1 MPDEILT
8 FAVAFA
14 ASCGLT
20 VPIRRIALHWGIVD
34 VPNARKI
41 HRTPIPLLGGVAIY
55 CGTVIAILAFVESQ
69 SRGQILGI
77 LAAST
82 LLLAVG
88 IMDDRQL
95 LHHQIKLFVAMPLAA
110 VTLVALGVQTHLPS
124 AFIHGTLGSILDIG
138 LTLFWVVGIT
148 AAYNIFDH
156 MDGLATG
163 VTAIA
168 SLFFTIL
175 ALREGQVLVATFGAA
190 LLGGTFG
197 FLLWNFNPAKIF
209 MGDGGAM
216 FLGFMVA
223 TLGLKLR
230 MHDVPDATSWMI
242 PILLLIVPIFD
253 TTLVSISRVRRG
265 LIPFASPGKDHT
277 AHRLA
282 NTWLGQRGAVLVLYG
297 IGIAG
302 GLLALAVC
310 GLSVKM
316 AYVLAAV
323 LVLLVLFAVISL
335 EQFHY
340 ERQGVPGGTSKV
352 A

>member
-1 MPDEILT
+1 MLGGVLT

-20 VPIRRIALHWGIVD
+20 VPIRRMALHWGIVD
-34 VPNARKI
+34 IPNARKI

-55 CGTVIAILAFVESQ
+55 CGTVLSILGFVESRA
-69 SRGQILGI
+69 RGQIFGI

-82 LLLAVG
+82 LLLVVG
-88 IMDDRQL
+88 ILDDRHL

-110 VTLVALGVQTHLPS
+110 LTLVALGVKTHVGS
-124 AFIHGTLGSILDIG
+124 AFLPGPSGPVLDIG

-156 MDGLATG
+156 MDGLASG

-175 ALREGQVLVATFGAA
+175 AIREGQVLVATLGAA
-190 LLGGTFG
+190 LLGGSLG

-230 MHDVPDATSWMI
+230 LHSVPEATSWMI
-242 PILLLIVPIFD
+242 PVLLLIVPIFD
-253 TTLVSISRVRRG
+253 TTLVSISRARRG

-282 NTWLGQRGAVLVLYG
+282 NVGLGQRGAVLVLYAVG
-297 IGIAG
+297 FAG
-302 GLLALAVC
+302 GLLALLVC
-310 GLSVKM
+310 GLSVET
-316 AYVLAAV
+316 AWILALVVVLAALIAVSV
-323 LVLLVLFAVISL
+323 LERFP
-335 EQFHY
+335 Y
-340 ERQGVPGGTSKV
+340 ERQSAPGS
-352 A
+352 AS

>member
-1 MPDEILT
+1 MLEGMLT

-14 ASCGLT
+14 TSCGLI

-55 CGTVIAILAFVESQ
+55 CGTVLSIVWFVESRA
-69 SRGQILGI
+69 RGQIFGI

-82 LLLAVG
+82 LLLLVG
-88 IMDDRQL
+88 IMDDRKL

-110 VTLVALGVQTHLPS
+110 LTLVALGVKTHVGSALLP
-124 AFIHGTLGSILDIG
+124 GTPGAVLDTA
-138 LTLFWVVGIT
+138 LTLLWVVGIT

-156 MDGLATG
+156 MDGLASG
-163 VTAIA
+163 ITAIA
-168 SLFFTIL
+168 SLFFTIV
-175 ALREGQVLVATFGAA
+175 AIRERQFLVATLAAA
-190 LLGGTFG
+190 LLGGSLG
-197 FLLWNFNPAKIF
+197 FLIWNFNPAKIF

-230 MHDVPDATSWMI
+230 FHSVPDNTSWMI
-242 PILLLIVPIFD
+242 PVLLLIVPIFD
-253 TTLVSISRVRRG
+253 TALVSISRTRRG

-282 NTWLGQRGAVLVLYG
+282 NVGLGQRGAVLSLYAV
-297 IGIAG
+297 GIAAG
-302 GLLALAVC
+302 ALALLVYGTQPAFSYALAVI
-310 GLSVKM
+310 VVFV
-316 AYVLAAV
+316 A
-323 LVLLVLFAVISL
+323 LVAVIWL
-335 EQFHY
+335 ERIPY
-340 ERQGVPGGTSKV
+340 ERQSKS
-352 A
+352 APAS

>member
-1 MPDEILT
+1 MLDGVLT

-20 VPIRRIALHWGIVD
+20 VPIRRFALHWGIVD

-55 CGTVIAILAFVESQ
+55 CGTVIAILGFVESR

-77 LAAST
+77 ISAST

-88 IMDDRQL
+88 ILDDRQL
-95 LHHQIKLFVAMPLAA
+95 LHHQVKLFVAMPLAA

-124 AFIHGTLGSILDIG
+124 SFIHGSLGTILDIG

-156 MDGLATG
+156 MDGLASG

-190 LLGGTFG
+190 LLGGTLG

-230 MHDVPDATSWMI
+230 TAGVPDATSWMI
-242 PILLLIVPIFD
+242 PVLLLIVPIFD
-253 TTLVSISRVRRG
+253 TTLVSISRLRRG

-282 NTWLGQRGAVLVLYG
+282 NTGLGQRGAVLVLYAVG
-297 IGIAG
+297 ACG
-302 GLLALAVC
+302 GLLALLVS
-310 GLSVKM
+310 GLSVKL

-323 LVLLVLFAVISL
+323 VLLSVFAAVFLL
-335 EQFHY
+335 ERFHF
-340 ERQGVPGGTSKV
+340 ERQSAPGAHS
-352 A
+352 

>member
-1 MPDEILT
+1 MLEGVLT

-20 VPIRRIALHWGIVD
+20 APIRRMALHWGIVD

-41 HRTPIPLLGGVAIY
+41 HRAPIPLLGGVAIY
-55 CGTVIAILAFVESQ
+55 CGTVIAILAFVESP

-82 LLLAVG
+82 LLLVVG
-88 IMDDRQL
+88 ILDDRHL
-95 LHHQIKLFVAMPLAA
+95 LHHQVKLFVAMPLAA
-110 VTLVALGVQTHLPS
+110 VTLVALGVRTHLPS
-124 AFIHGTLGSILDIG
+124 AFVHGPLGPILDIG
-138 LTLFWVVGIT
+138 LTFFWVVGIT

-156 MDGLATG
+156 MDGLASG

-175 ALREGQVLVATFGAA
+175 AIREGQVLVATLGAA
-190 LLGGTFG
+190 LLGGTLG

-230 MHDVPDATSWMI
+230 LRDLPEATSWMI
-242 PILLLIVPIFD
+242 PVLLLIVPIFD
-253 TTLVSISRVRRG
+253 TTLVSISRSRRG

-282 NTWLGQRGAVLVLYG
+282 NTLLGQRGAVLVLYAVG
-297 IGIAG
+297 VLG
-302 GLLALAVC
+302 GLLALMVC
-310 GLSVKM
+310 GLSIKM
-316 AYVLAAV
+316 SFALALVVGV
-323 LVLLVLFAVISL
+323 LVLTAVFTL

-340 ERQGVPGGTSKV
+340 ERQGVSGSTS
-352 A
+352 

>member
-1 MPDEILT
+1 MLDGVLT

-14 ASCGLT
+14 ASCSLT
-20 VPIRRIALHWGIVD
+20 IPIRRIALHWGIVD

-55 CGTVIAILAFVESQ
+55 CGTVIAILAFVESR
-69 SRGQILGI
+69 SRGQMLGI
-77 LAAST
+77 VAAST
-82 LLLAVG
+82 LLLVVG
-88 IMDDRQL
+88 IMDDRHL
-95 LHHQIKLFVAMPLAA
+95 LHHQVKLFVAMPLAA
-110 VTLVALGVQTHLPS
+110 VTLVALGVRTHFPS
-124 AFIHGTLGSILDIG
+124 AFIRGPLGSVLDIG
-138 LTLFWVVGIT
+138 FTLFWVVGIT

-156 MDGLATG
+156 MDGLASG

-190 LLGGTFG
+190 LLGGTLG
-197 FLLWNFNPAKIF
+197 FLLWNFKPAKIF

-230 MHDVPDATSWMI
+230 MPDVPEATSWMI
-242 PILLLIVPIFD
+242 PVLLLIVPIFD
-253 TTLVSISRVRRG
+253 TTLVSISRARRG

-282 NTWLGQRGAVLVLYG
+282 NTPLGQRGAVLLLYAVG
-297 IGIAG
+297 FAG
-302 GLLALAVC
+302 GGLALLVC
-310 GLSVKM
+310 ELSVKSGLVLG
-316 AYVLAAV
+316 AGVAAGVLAAV
-323 LVLLVLFAVISL
+323 FIL

-340 ERQGVPGGTSKV
+340 ERQSVSGGIS
-352 A
+352 

>member
-1 MPDEILT
+1 M
-8 FAVAFA
+8 
-14 ASCGLT
+14 
-20 VPIRRIALHWGIVD
+20 ALHWGIVD

-41 HRTPIPLLGGVAIY
+41 HRTPIPLLGGVGIY
-55 CGTVIAILAFVESQ
+55 LGTVLSIAWFVESPA
-69 SRGQILGI
+69 RGQIFGI

-82 LLLAVG
+82 LLLVVG
-88 IMDDRQL
+88 ILDDRHL

-110 VTLVALGVQTHLPS
+110 LTLVALGVKTHIGS
-124 AFIHGTLGSILDIG
+124 ALLAGPVGPVLDIG

-156 MDGLATG
+156 MDGLASG

-175 ALREGQVLVATFGAA
+175 AIREGQVLVATLGAA
-190 LLGGTFG
+190 LLGGSLG

-216 FLGFMVA
+216 FLGFMAA

-230 MHDVPDATSWMI
+230 LHSVPETTSWMV
-242 PILLLIVPIFD
+242 PVLLLIVPILD
-253 TTLVSISRVRRG
+253 TTLVSISRTRRG

-282 NTWLGQRGAVLVLYG
+282 NVGLGQRGAVLLLYG
-297 IGIAG
+297 VGFTG
-302 GLLALAVC
+302 GLLALLVC
-310 GLSVKM
+310 RLSVET
-316 AYVLAAV
+316 AWILALVVMLAV
-323 LVLLVLFAVISL
+323 LIAVSVLERLP
-335 EQFHY
+335 Y
-340 ERQGVPGGTSKV
+340 ERQRAPDS
-352 A
+352 AS